1 MIKTYYYAIDK
12 DGQGWYYDNP
22 PIFDGESW
30 NVDPTYDCLEC
41 MGAVNDLHPANL
53 FSFPIPEDMTYEDR
67 IRYGAF
73 LSKSWDKKTAGSGWQ
88 GMNNDYEWTSAT
100 DDVFKD
106 CVIPATTFD
115 KGPLQ
120 FEIDEQLNTIWYKE

>member
-1 MIKTYYYAIDK
+1 MTKAGDLVIDELGNIGILMHNGYIWLLK
-12 DGQGWYYDNP
+12 HSGKPVDVPTLVSYTDGD
-22 PIFDGESW
+22 
-30 NVDPTYDCLEC
+30 
-41 MGAVNDLHPANL
+41 M
-53 FSFPIPEDMTYEDR
+53 PER
-67 IRYGAF
+67 V
-73 LSKSWDKKTAGSGWQ
+73 GSGWQ

>member
-41 MGAVNDLHPANL
+41 MGAVNDLHPPN
-53 FSFPIPEDMTYEDR
+53 PG
-67 IRYGAF
+67 IRRQLDAKGEPYMCTSDLTTWIGIDGDWYRVYAPSVV
-73 LSKSWDKKTAGSGWQ
+73 LGWP
-88 GMNNDYEWTSAT
+88 GILELAETEEELLDYLKDVSEFTRDEKGNN
-100 DDVFKD
+100 
-106 CVIPATTFD
+106 
-115 KGPLQ
+115 
-120 FEIDEQLNTIWYKE
+120 